1 MKKNNGFILSLIIL
15 ATMAGCQ
22 AGVNSNPTPSDSLD
36 PSTSVVNP
44 TTSGTQVT
52 TATPTTNVTTANN
65 TTTKPSST
73 VTTNGQTTS
82 TKPTPTGNLYNATIA
97 STAPD
102 YYESA
107 RGLKGEALKAEL
119 HNIIKQNH
127 KAYSY
132 NSTINDMMKEYDLV
146 YGNSSKLN
154 LIYTGETSKS
164 TAFNKEH
171 VWAKSHGDF
180 GTAAGPGSDL
190 HNLRPCNENLNST
203 RGNDNFGSTN
213 GQGSLASKGWEGNYS
228 SGGLFEPR
236 DDFKGD
242 VARTIFYMATR
253 YEKTDTYGYD
263 LELSSPSNTSK
274 YYNFSSGA
282 SGTHGRFDDLYEWA
296 TSGIDPVDNFEVNR
310 NNIIYDKYQKN
321 RNPFVD
327 HPEFIIMIYDKNYNG
342 AGALNDLTGTGGTV
356 EDSVNAVEELIEAI
370 GTVTLDS
377 LSAIEA
383 AEEAYNRLTDE
394 AKAMVDSELYQ
405 KLLDARK
412 TYNQLFEAEKPN
424 KVVEMINSIGDV
436 TLEDQNLIEEIEELY
451 NSLTDDQ
458 KAKVT
463 NYEVLVAARAKLNEL
478 IAAAPKE
485 EVIYQGNWESCTGAP
500 ASGYASATL
509 TLSGKTWN
517 ISNCYKNGADFRL
530 GSNKVASLE
539 SKYLSALGLSSADGS
554 ALEMGWDIN
563 NAASISFETNG
574 SYGTVNKLYILKS
587 VDGGNTY
594 SLCEEFDY
602 SAANPVYEIKGTMD
616 SSVRYALVITGSK
629 PRLILTSVTIKGAK

>member
-1 MKKNNGFILSLIIL
+1 MKKNGFILSLIIL

-22 AGVNSNPTPSDSLD
+22 AGVNSNPTPSDSTN
-36 PSTSVVNP
+36 PS
-44 TTSGTQVT
+44 VT
-52 TATPTTNVTTANN
+52 TVTPNTGTNSTAKPTTNS
-65 TTTKPSST
+65 TTKPNTT

-82 TKPTPTGNLYNATIA
+82 TKPGQTTSLYNATIA
-97 STAPD
+97 SSAPD

-107 RGLKGEALKAEL
+107 RGLKGEALKNEL
-119 HNIIKQNH
+119 HKIIKQNH

-132 NSTINDMMKEYDLV
+132 GSTINDMMKEYDLV
-146 YGNSSKLN
+146 YGNSNKLN
-154 LIYTGETSKS
+154 LIYTGETSTS

-180 GTAAGPGSDL
+180 GTSNGPGSDL

-228 SGGLFEPR
+228 SGGIFEPR

-274 YYNFSSGA
+274 YNNFSSGA

-310 NNIIYDKYQKN
+310 NNKIYDKYQKN

-342 AGALNDLTGTGGTV
+342 SGALNDPTGVGGTI
-356 EDSVNAVEELIEAI
+356 EDSVKAVEDLIEAI
-370 GTVTLDS
+370 GEVTLDS
-377 LSAIEA
+377 IDAIEA
-383 AEEAYNRLTDE
+383 AEDAYNRLTAE
-394 AKAMVDSELYQ
+394 GKALVNEELYQ
-405 KLLDARK
+405 KLLAARE
-412 TYNQLFEAEKPN
+412 TYNQLFEEQKPN
-424 KVVEMINSIGDV
+424 KVIEMINSIGEV
-436 TLEDQNLIEEIEELY
+436 TLEDQELIEEIEELY
-451 NSLTDDQ
+451 NSLTEEQ

-463 NYEVLVAARAKLNEL
+463 NYDTLVAARAKLNEL

-500 ASGYASATL
+500 ASSYGSAAL

-517 ISNCYKNGADFRL
+517 ISSCYKNGADFRL
-530 GSNKVASLE
+530 GSNKSASLG

-554 ALEMGWDIN
+554 SLEMEWDIK
-563 NAASISFETNG
+563 NASSISFETNG
-574 SYGTVNKLYILKS
+574 NYGTVNDVYILKS

-594 SLCEEFDY
+594 TLCQKFEY
-602 SAANPVYEIKGTMD
+602 SASTTVYEIKGAME

-629 PRLILTSVTIKGAK
+629 PRLTLTSVTIKGAK